1 MVSKSKKEIAD
12 LIAGEVLNL
21 FMPAFLSTKYLDDKH
36 RFTPPANFWAD
47 TYIIGFAFRFAD
59 LLLTIDFDGE
69 AMMPEEKEE
78 IILLYTPQICGK
90 VWQQVIQTVNQLGTE
105 RDKDLEFTKGIR
117 EAELAYGTISGR
129 LNPNDPDP
137 LLQEARELAKN
148 MRRNEGLDDASVIS
162 DSIIE
167 DSIGGA
173 IMVLTITTHIKANYL
188 S

>member
-1 MVSKSKKEIAD
+1 
-12 LIAGEVLNL
+12 
-21 FMPAFLSTKYLDDKH
+21 
-36 RFTPPANFWAD
+36 
-47 TYIIGFAFRFAD
+47 
-59 LLLTIDFDGE
+59 
-69 AMMPEEKEE
+69 
-78 IILLYTPQICGK
+78 
-90 VWQQVIQTVNQLGTE
+90 VNQLGTE

-129 LNPNDPDP
+129 INPNDPDP

-148 MRRNEGLDDASVIS
+148 MRKNAGLSSSLAIS
-162 DSIIE
+162 DSIESFVE